1 MLLELRVRDFAIVD
15 RVDIDFGPGLC
26 AITGETGAGK
36 SLVVA
41 ALDLVRGGKPRGG
54 SAVWVRSGAERAVVA
69 ARFAL
74 PPLGSRRADAIAAWF
89 GRHTEASA
97 PPRSL
102 DGNGELVIER
112 VLEAKGRSRARVGEH
127 VVGAAALS
135 EIADLFIEVNGQ
147 FEQRGLEDGSCAL
160 RWFDEVVAQP
170 ELEHAKTTYAAARAG
185 WRDASAEAQRRR
197 ARMIDRDGRAAFLEL
212 ALAEL
217 DRLAPQA
224 GEALALREER
234 EVLRHAQRIAAD
246 LGPATDLLS
255 EGDEPIV
262 AAVSAL
268 AERVGAWA
276 RLLPRLAPV
285 ATALE
290 NALVQLEDGAA
301 ELVAF
306 TRNVEADPARLE
318 CVELRLAELE
328 RVARRHGSDVE
339 QLAGLQERLRLE
351 HDELLDLD
359 ADVQRANDAE
369 AAARALLEAAAATL
383 DGRRRA
389 AAPAFEGRVGPYL
402 ARLGLA
408 DARLS
413 AWFEEPEG
421 ASAAFG
427 PDGRSAIELVWQPC
441 AGEPPRP
448 LVAIASGGEASRVFL
463 AVRCAAARRTGGELR
478 PHVDAGDARTLLF
491 DEVDAA
497 VGGRLAARIAECLDE
512 LGAGGQVVAVTHQ
525 AAVAARAERH
535 VAVCKTIVG
544 GRAVSRAMAL
554 VGDERVE
561 ELAAMIAGADATDHA
576 RREARRMLATARV
589 ARDAHAGDARGSDA
603 RAVDAGVTC
612 AQPNG
617 AGIGAALESTAAAVA
632 TAAAVGAAAAKAV
645 GAAPAAASGGT
656 RRSVPRPAR
665 GESKERS
672 ARVSSGSAP
681 TAPSRGAPDGAAKE
695 RAGTRHTDRQLTGS
709 QRPGSRSTGSRQTGR
724 ASA

>member
-74 PPLGSRRADAIAAWF
+74 PPLGSRRAAAVAEWF
-89 GRHTEASA
+89 ARHTQGGA
-97 PPRSL
+97 PQRSP
-102 DGNGELVIER
+102 DGSGEIVIER
-112 VLEAKGRSRARVGEH
+112 VLDAKGRSRARVGEH
-127 VVGAAALS
+127 VVGAAALA

-170 ELEHAKTTYAAARAG
+170 ELERAKATYAAARAG
-185 WRDASAEAQRRR
+185 WRVASDEAERRR
-197 ARMIDRDGRAAFLEL
+197 ARMLDRDGRAAFLEL

-217 DRLAPQA
+217 DRLAPQPS
-224 GEALALREER
+224 EAPALREER

-246 LGPATDLLS
+246 LGPAADLLS

-276 RLLPRLAPV
+276 RLLPRLVPV

-290 NALVQLEDGAA
+290 NALVQLEDAA
-301 ELVAF
+301 GELVAV

-318 CVELRLAELE
+318 CLELRLAELE
-328 RVARRHGSDVE
+328 RVSRRHAGDVDH
-339 QLAGLQERLRLE
+339 LAALHERLRAE
-351 HDELLDLD
+351 RDELLDLD
-359 ADVQRANDAE
+359 ADVQSANDAE
-369 AAARALLEAAAATL
+369 AAARARLEAAAAAL

-389 AAPAFEGRVGPYL
+389 AAPDFEARVGPYL

-427 PDGRSAIELVWQPC
+427 PDGRAVIELVWQPC

-463 AVRCAAARRTGGELR
+463 AVRCAAARRPERER
-478 PHVDAGDARTLLF
+478 PSNVSDDDARTLLF

-497 VGGRLAARIAECLDE
+497 VGGRLAARIAECLAE

-544 GRAVSRAMAL
+544 GRAVSRAVSLM
-554 VGDERVE
+554 GEERVE

-589 ARDAHAGDARGSDA
+589 VRATDVRAGEPCAEVAVPASAAAAAAAAHPRPAPTPAANVTGVEVGASEGARQGESRSTRATTKVRSARGVA
-603 RAVDAGVTC
+603 ER
-612 AQPNG
+612 
-617 AGIGAALESTAAAVA
+617 TAAA
-632 TAAAVGAAAAKAV
+632 
-645 GAAPAAASGGT
+645 
-656 RRSVPRPAR
+656 PAR
-665 GESKERS
+665 TGSERAAGER
-672 ARVSSGSAP
+672 
-681 TAPSRGAPDGAAKE
+681 TAKE
-695 RAGTRHTDRQLTGS
+695 RAGARQA
-709 QRPGSRSTGSRQTGR
+709 GR